1 VNDRSTRPE
10 PKDARIEAALAEYLE
25 RIEHGEPVDRE
36 KFLARHAP
44 IADQLRSF
52 IAADEE
58 VRKLAAAGTPA
69 GPLDESTKSSD
80 AHGQDTIVT
89 PPIDGCATKGGEV
102 ELAGQFGRYRII
114 RALGKGGMGTVYL
127 ADDTQMER
135 KVALKTPNF
144 AQDPTGEQK
153 ERLFR
158 EARTAGNLRHPN
170 ICPIHDFGEI
180 EGRPF
185 ISMAYIEGR
194 PLSAFVASDPPQTE
208 AWILTLVRKLA
219 LALQVA
225 HDQGVIHRD
234 LKPSNVMIDAH
245 AEPIVMDFG
254 LARQMRRAKEDVRL
268 TQSGVLVGSPAYM
281 SPEQIEGDPE
291 RIDSRTDQY
300 ALGVILYEL
309 LTGTA
314 PFRGTL
320 TAVIGQILG
329 KPPEPPSQLR
339 PSLDP
344 RIESVCLRMLSKRP
358 KDRFPSLKAVAEELS
373 TILQDSA
380 PLQRVER
387 MSTRTQP
394 SRLPP
399 ARRSRSILAIC
410 TAIVV
415 FLILATATIAWFNRL
430 PPAKSIQEDSR
441 AQQSLAA
448 HSSSPA
454 TAELASPLRGTIDIV
469 IWEPKNPRRRGLSLA
484 DPLALPLHAG
494 DQIKVEASLNRPAYA
509 YVVWIGPDGLARPVY
524 PWRPGDWNLRPP
536 EERTIVTLSLP
547 EPIDEGWAIQGGPG
561 METLILVARDQPL
574 DPSLPIKDFF
584 ASLPAQRLQNDR
596 SLVWFDQGE
605 VSRAQLREPK
615 FFEPSEINDPVL
627 KTQRILTERLKPY
640 FPLIRAVS
648 FANRGP

>member
-1 VNDRSTRPE
+1 LNDQSTRTV
-10 PKDARIEAALAEYLE
+10 PKDPRIEAALGEYLE
-25 RIEHGEPVDRE
+25 RIDRGDPVDRE
-36 KFLARHAP
+36 EFLARHAP

-52 IAADEE
+52 IAAEVE

-69 GPLDESTKSSD
+69 GPVEESTKSFD

-89 PPIDGCATKGGEV
+89 QPVVGRAAEGGEG
-102 ELAGQFGRYRII
+102 ELAGQFGRYRVI

-127 ADDTQMER
+127 ADDTQIER
-135 KVALKTPNF
+135 QVALKTPNF
-144 AQDPTGEQK
+144 AQDPTGEHK

-194 PLSAFVASDPPQTE
+194 PLSAFVASDRPPTE
-208 AWILTLVRKLA
+208 AWILTLVRRLA

-245 AEPIVMDFG
+245 AEPIIMDFG
-254 LARQMRRAKEDVRL
+254 LARQVCREKQDVRL

-291 RIDSRTDQY
+291 QIDSRTDQY
-300 ALGVILYEL
+300 AIGVILYEL

-320 TAVIGQILG
+320 AAVIGQILG

-358 KDRFPSLKAVAEELS
+358 EDRFPSLKAVAEELS
-373 TILQDSA
+373 AILQQSA
-380 PLQRVER
+380 PVRRAEI
-387 MSTRTQP
+387 MSTQP
-394 SRLPP
+394 CSLPA
-399 ARRSRSILAIC
+399 ARRPRSILAIG

-415 FLILATATIAWFNRL
+415 FMILATATIAWFNRL
-430 PPAKSIQEDSR
+430 PPAKNIQDDWR
-441 AQQSLAA
+441 AQQSVAA
-448 HSSSPA
+448 TTSSPA
-454 TAELASPLRGTIDIV
+454 TAELASPLRGTIDV
-469 IWEPKNPRRRGLSLA
+469 HIWDPNNASRRGLSLA

-494 DQIKVEASLNRPAYA
+494 DQIKVEASLNRPAHA
-509 YVVWIGPDGLARPVY
+509 YVVWIGPDGVARPVY

-536 EERTIVTLSLP
+536 EERSIVTLSLP
-547 EPIDEGWAIQGGPG
+547 EAIDEGWAIQGGPG
-561 METLILVARDQPL
+561 METLILVARDRPL

-615 FFEPSEINDPVL
+615 FFEPTEINDPVL